1 MITMYPN
8 CAHLLN
14 SHVHHLLCCS
24 VRPCLLRPVYANC
37 GLRPVSTDSICLRG
51 PVGSAPRPVSANFAL
66 DLFTPN
72 LDLGLFTRPMGRSV
86 YAVPFTRTAASDLL
100 TRTSG
105 TRAAAYGP
113 SSPLIPTSHYAPSHS
128 DAGSR
133 RDNIRRHIG
142 FRSPSWF
149 RPPTWAPPSWFPVT
163 IDMGDVTSGP
173 SIDIRL
179 KLNFKM
185 DIYELKLS

>member
-1 MITMYPN
+1 MFAPTCVRELWASACFHGLDLFTRSCWI
-8 CAHLLN
+8 CASTCFREL
-14 SHVHHLLCCS
+14 
-24 VRPCLLRPVYANC
+24 RPRPVYAEF
-37 GLRPVSTDSICLRG
+37 G
-51 PVGSAPRPVSANFAL
+51 PRSVYAV
-66 DLFTPN
+66 
-72 LDLGLFTRPMGRSV
+72 LFTRPMGRSV

-113 SSPLIPTSHYAPSHS
+113 SSPLIPTSHYAPGHS

-142 FRSPSWF
+142 FRS
-149 RPPTWAPPSWFPVT
+149 PSWFPVT

-179 KLNFKM
+179 KLNFKR
-185 DIYELKLS
+185 DIYELARPHLCYFHFNLKFAVNSRCCCVT

>member
-1 MITMYPN
+1 MFTRSRWI
-8 CAHLLN
+8 CASTCFREL
-14 SHVHHLLCCS
+14 
-24 VRPCLLRPVYANC
+24 RPRPVYAEF
-37 GLRPVSTDSICLRG
+37 G
-51 PVGSAPRPVSANFAL
+51 PRSVYAV
-66 DLFTPN
+66 
-72 LDLGLFTRPMGRSV
+72 LFTRPMGRSV

-113 SSPLIPTSHYAPSHS
+113 SSPLIPTSHYAPGHS